1 MGVEISLDD
10 FGTGYS
16 SLLYL
21 KKLPLHMLKV
31 DKSFVQGMVGDR
43 DDASIVRTI
52 VSLAHGMDLKVVV
65 EGVERPEQ
73 LAMVESFG
81 AEQVQG
87 FLFSRPLPPE
97 ELGRALKADG
107 TLSS

>member
-1 MGVEISLDD
+1 
-10 FGTGYS
+10 
-16 SLLYL
+16 
-21 KKLPLHMLKV
+21 
-31 DKSFVQGMVGDR
+31 
-43 DDASIVRTI
+43 
-52 VSLAHGMDLKVVV
+52 VVV

-73 LAMVESFG
+73 LAMVEAFG

-97 ELGRALKADG
+97 ELGRALQADG